1 MARTGPHLTQH
12 WLGHGHRSSSLIGGD
27 SHMLVSYWS
36 ARDHLEDQD
45 LWPDKS
51 INIHLLSK
59 LRRIF
64 SIVEMEKIADKD

>member
-12 WLGHGHRSSSLIGGD
+12 SLGRGHRSSTLIGGD
-27 SHMLVSYWS
+27 SQMLPSYWS
-36 ARDHLEDQD
+36 DLEDQD

>member
-1 MARTGPHLTQH
+1 
-12 WLGHGHRSSSLIGGD
+12 
-27 SHMLVSYWS
+27 MLAYYWS
-36 ARDHLEDQD
+36 DLEDQD
-45 LWPDKS
+45 LCPDKS